1 MSENFSFT
9 YSLKERQEIEEIKKK
24 YIVDETEP
32 KTKSPAEKIRQ
43 IDKNVETTAT
53 IISIAVGIAATLIF
67 GVGLTLCLKDHV
79 YTSGIIVGSTGL
91 IGMGITP
98 VVHRFILKH
107 RRERTSK
114 KILKLIDEYL
124 EMTK

>member
-9 YSLKERQEIEEIKKK
+9 YSLKERQEIEEIRKK
-24 YIVDETEP
+24 YIVDNADS
-32 KTKSPAEKIRQ
+32 KTKSPADKIKQ
-43 IDKNVETTAT
+43 MDKNIETATT

-67 GVGLTLCLKDHV
+67 GVGLTLCLKDRV
-79 YTSGIIVGSTGL
+79 YASGIIIGIVGL

-98 VVHRFILKH
+98 VVHKFVLKH
-107 RRERTSK
+107 RRDRASK

>member
-9 YSLKERQEIEEIKKK
+9 YSLKERQEIEEIRKK
-24 YIVDETEP
+24 YIVDNADS
-32 KTKSPAEKIRQ
+32 KTKSPADKIKQ
-43 IDKNVETTAT
+43 IDKNIETATT
-53 IISIAVGIAATLIF
+53 IISIAIGISATLIF
-67 GVGLTLCLKDHV
+67 GVGLTLCLKDRV
-79 YTSGIIVGSTGL
+79 YTSGIIIGIVGL

-98 VVHRFILKH
+98 VVHKFVLKH
-107 RRERTSK
+107 QRDRASK

>member
-9 YSLKERQEIEEIKKK
+9 YSLKERQEIEEIRKK
-24 YIVDETEP
+24 YIVDATEN
-32 KTKSPAEKIRQ
+32 KTKSPADKIKQ
-43 IDKNVETTAT
+43 IDKNVETAAT
-53 IISIAVGIAATLIF
+53 IISIAIGIAATLIF

-79 YTSGIIVGSTGL
+79 YTSGIIVGIIGI
-91 IGMGITP
+91 IGMGTTP
-98 VVHRFILKH
+98 VVHKLVLKH
-107 RRERTSK
+107 RRDRASK